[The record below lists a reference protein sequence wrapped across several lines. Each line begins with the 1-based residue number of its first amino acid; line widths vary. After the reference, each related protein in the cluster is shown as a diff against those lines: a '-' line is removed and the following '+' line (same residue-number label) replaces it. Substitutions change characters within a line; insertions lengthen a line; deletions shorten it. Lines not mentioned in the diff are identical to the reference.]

1 MMPLIRKSALYL
13 VWLSLAWGMCLSG
26 CASTPL
32 VLTVPPR
39 ADAVRPPAYGS
50 QDYSGALA
58 AIVSVME
65 RDLKLPPVE
74 ASVTLYFS
82 QTSYESGV
90 VAESEKDL
98 ERLRQQLGPRANQL
112 REEELVFSARRFA
125 VSSVAVGMYKKVLVN
140 EGRLA
145 KYPWA
150 EWVKVLAHE
159 LTHTIERNLVEGR
172 LTASDQWL
180 REGFAEWVGYQV
192 ADTFG
197 AETFAKSRDRIL
209 DSIAN
214 AKSYQT
220 FPSLTQLTRNAEWLT
235 WSKTLGRAATYGQ
248 ALIAVDLLVEQKG
261 LPAVVEYFR
270 LFGKLNNRERNF
282 TMAFGEPIS
291 AFGGKFTKHLHMLLE
306 KRSRSGLFG

>member
-1 MMPLIRKSALYL
+1 MPLIKKSPLNFI
-13 VWLSLAWGMCLSG
+13 WLSLLWGMFLSG
-26 CASTPL
+26 CASTPQL
-32 VLTVPPR
+32 LTIPSR
-39 ADAVRPPAYGS
+39 GEAVRPPAYGS
-50 QDYSGALA
+50 KDYSEVLA

-98 ERLRQQLGPRANQL
+98 ERLRQQLGPRANRL

-140 EGRLA
+140 EWRLA
-145 KYPWA
+145 KYPWT

-197 AETFAKSRDRIL
+197 AETFAKSRDRVL
-209 DSIAN
+209 DSIAD

-248 ALIAVDLLVEQKG
+248 ALIAVDLLVEQRG
-261 LPAVVEYFR
+261 LAAVVEYFR

-291 AFGGKFTKHLHMLLE
+291 AFDGKFTKHLRMLLE